1 MRLFILLIASTLPAF
16 AHAQLESTSSEPVI
30 EKCAVKFVDEIELP
44 APEPGVLLFLG
55 VKEGARV
62 AKGDEIARIDDREVQ
77 VEKTVVTQEFNAA
90 VARYKDDIDERYAR
104 AKAEVAK
111 AEYDDKLELKNGR
124 IKGVVPESEVRK
136 AKLDWEASKLAID
149 KAIKDRELAKYDAL
163 VQQAKVKAAD
173 MAIEK
178 RIVRA
183 PFDGEVRRIVTNEA
197 EWVSPGD
204 PILELVRYDILK
216 VDGYLDLAQ
225 FDPRQ
230 VDGREVT
237 ITFEIG
243 RGQQAQAT
251 GRVVLVEQQVKQSDR
266 ARYMVRAEIP
276 NRQVDGHWLILPGL
290 QATMQIHLDR
300 PAVNV
305 SRRRANE

>member
-1 MRLFILLIASTLPAF
+1 MRTLTLLVALTLPAI
-16 AHAQLESTSSEPVI
+16 AQAQLESSSGEPVI
-30 EKCAVKFVDEIELP
+30 EKCAIKFVDEIELP
-44 APEPGVLLFLG
+44 APEPGMLIFLG

-62 AKGDEIARIDDREVQ
+62 EKNDEIARIDDREVQ
-77 VEKTVVTQEFNAA
+77 VEKLISTQKFNAA
-90 VARYKDDIDERYAR
+90 VARFKDDIDERYAR
-104 AKAEVAK
+104 KAAEVAQ
-111 AEYDDKLELKNGR
+111 AEYEEKLELSNGE
-124 IKGVVPESEVRK
+124 IAGVVAASEVRK
-136 AKLDWEASKLAID
+136 SKLDWERSKLAID
-149 KAIKDRELAKYDAL
+149 KAIKDKELAKYDAL
-163 VQQAKVKAAD
+163 VAQAEMKAAD

-178 RIVRA
+178 RLVRA
-183 PFDGEVRRIVTNEA
+183 PFDGEVRRVVTNES

-225 FDPRQ
+225 FDPRE
-230 VDGREVT
+230 VAGREVT
-237 ITFEIG
+237 ITFEVG
-243 RGQQAQAT
+243 RGEQAQAT

-276 NRQVDGHWLILPGL
+276 NRQVDGRWLILPGL

-305 SRRRANE
+305 SRSRANE